1 MFSNIS
7 RAITK
12 YSYGTS
18 KTTYSR
24 LEKIGSRPW
33 EIFDED
39 IMPYLQLLQGIRQEL
54 ISGKMTLKDSSR
66 TIEHIDQIMNS
77 LENISS
83 EIKEKNDLLSQLRS
97 SGAGQIQSKLWQVET
112 EITSK
117 IEFVSNRNH
126 EIGEARKDMEIRS
139 NEMKRLAR
147 QIEEEILEITD
158 NKYSIKNPYEKVQ
171 LQQ

>member
-1 MFSNIS
+1 
-7 RAITK
+7 
-12 YSYGTS
+12 
-18 KTTYSR
+18 
-24 LEKIGSRPW
+24 
-33 EIFDED
+33 
-39 IMPYLQLLQGIRQEL
+39 MPYLQLLQGIRQEL

-83 EIKEKNDLLSQLRS
+83 EIKEKNDLLSKLRS

-126 EIGEARKDMEIRS
+126 EIGESRKDMEIRS

-158 NKYSIKNPYEKVQ
+158 NKYSIKNPYS
-171 LQQ
+171 

>member
-39 IMPYLQLLQGIRQEL
+39 IMPYLQLLQGIRQDL

-126 EIGEARKDMEIRS
+126 EIAEARKAMEIRS
-139 NEMKRLAR
+139 NEMKRLVR

-158 NKYSIKNPYEKVQ
+158 NKYSIKKPYS
-171 LQQ
+171 

>member
-1 MFSNIS
+1 M
-7 RAITK
+7 
-12 YSYGTS
+12 
-18 KTTYSR
+18 
-24 LEKIGSRPW
+24 GSRPW

-97 SGAGQIQSKLWQVET
+97 SGAGQIQNKLWQVET

-126 EIGEARKDMEIRS
+126 EIVEARKAMEIRS
-139 NEMKRLAR
+139 NEMKRLVR

-158 NKYSIKNPYEKVQ
+158 NKYSIKKPYS
-171 LQQ
+171 

>member
-1 MFSNIS
+1 
-7 RAITK
+7 
-12 YSYGTS
+12 
-18 KTTYSR
+18 
-24 LEKIGSRPW
+24 
-33 EIFDED
+33 
-39 IMPYLQLLQGIRQEL
+39 MPYLKLLQGIRQEL

-97 SGAGQIQSKLWQVET
+97 SGAGQIQSKLWLAET

-117 IEFVSNRNH
+117 IEFVSNRNQ
-126 EIGEARKDMEIRS
+126 EISEAKEAMENRS
-139 NEMKRLAR
+139 NEMKRIVR

-158 NKYSIKNPYEKVQ
+158 KKYSIKIP
-171 LQQ
+171 